1 MSVSIVVATS
11 TPHINI
17 HMNGHVCGAAPKG
30 FLKKAQGLA
39 AQHTVTWPLQT
50 MKDTY
55 TSKV

>member
-1 MSVSIVVATS
+1 
-11 TPHINI
+11 
-17 HMNGHVCGAAPKG
+17 MNGHVCGAAPKG